1 MIVTTKITPL
11 MKQLILLITLTF
23 FYQAAFSQGVG
34 INTIT
39 PDPSAALDIQSSN
52 KGLLVPRVA
61 LTSQVDG
68 VTIANP
74 ANALLV
80 FNTTNNASLDP
91 GYYYNS
97 GTAATPSWKSLSELT
112 FPFYKASS
120 PAGSAGFQIDNYNG
134 QVNAIAIKGYAAGD
148 GTGVYAQSDNRFA
161 LQVEG
166 RLKIFGNSQNPGLGK
181 VLTSDQIGGATWQDV
196 PKLPAVA
203 FRATMS
209 DEEIIPSG
217 PQYKVNF
224 GIVGYDLSNS
234 YNDLNKTPSHS
245 FIVPVKGIYHFD
257 VRIYFAF
264 GDVDSDNKSVSLH
277 LLKTNNGVSTPL
289 AVSRETLDSGIDQLF
304 ATPSISADLNLDAGD
319 VVHVEVN
326 HNNGTNSTIQTFS
339 SGSYFNG
346 RLVINL

>member
-1 MIVTTKITPL
+1 MIVTTKTTAL

-34 INTIT
+34 INTTT

-97 GTAATPSWKSLSELT
+97 GTAAIPSWKSLSELT

-120 PAGSAGFQIDNYNG
+120 PAGSAGFQIENYSG
-134 QVNAIAIKGYAAGD
+134 QANAIAIKGYAAGD

-166 RLKIFGNSQNPGLGK
+166 RLKIFGNTQNPGLGK

-196 PKLPAVA
+196 PKLPEVA
-203 FRATMS
+203 FSAVMS
-209 DEEIIPSG
+209 DVAEVIPPS
-217 PQYKVNF
+217 QAVKVNF
-224 GIVGYDLSNS
+224 GTKEYDLSNS
-234 YNDLNKTPSHS
+234 YSDFNGNPSSS
-245 FIVPVKGIYHFD
+245 FTAPMNGIYHFNAQVELVFSTNPD
-257 VRIYFAF
+257 PLVRIFLIKISNGNEVVLVSTTSFGSASFAKDVKLETGDKIIVKADHF
-264 GDVDSDNKSVSLH
+264 GDENATVYSL
-277 LLKTNNGVSTPL
+277 
-289 AVSRETLDSGIDQLF
+289 
-304 ATPSISADLNLDAGD
+304 ISN
-319 VVHVEVN
+319 
-326 HNNGTNSTIQTFS
+326 
-339 SGSYFNG
+339 SYFTG
-346 RLVINL
+346 HLVLKL

>member
-1 MIVTTKITPL
+1 

-23 FYQAAFSQGVG
+23 FYQTAFSQGVG
-34 INTIT
+34 INTTT

-61 LTSQVDG
+61 LTSLVDG

-134 QVNAIAIKGYAAGD
+134 QGNAIAIKGYAAGD

-166 RLKIFGNSQNPGLGK
+166 RLKIFGNTQNPGLGK

-196 PKLPAVA
+196 TKLPEVA
-203 FRATMS
+203 FSALNTVAMS
-209 DEEIIPSG
+209 QIPYNTGKTISFDLE
-217 PQYKVNF
+217 K
-224 GIVGYDLSNS
+224 YDLGNNFDNATSIFTAP
-234 YNDLNKTPSHS
+234 LT
-245 FIVPVKGIYHFD
+245 GIYHFD
-257 VRIYFAF
+257 VQVAFIGDNDNSAVNYSSTLRLINLNTGTLLHNVERIKSPDDGTNTNLIS
-264 GDVDSDNKSVSLH
+264 GDVK
-277 LLKTNNGVSTPL
+277 LLEGNQVL
-289 AVSRETLDSGIDQLF
+289 FQLF
-304 ATPSISADLNLDAGD
+304 HDLEDGFIHVKGPESSSSKTFIS
-319 VVHVEVN
+319 
-326 HNNGTNSTIQTFS
+326 
-339 SGSYFNG
+339 G
-346 RLVINL
+346 RLVIKL